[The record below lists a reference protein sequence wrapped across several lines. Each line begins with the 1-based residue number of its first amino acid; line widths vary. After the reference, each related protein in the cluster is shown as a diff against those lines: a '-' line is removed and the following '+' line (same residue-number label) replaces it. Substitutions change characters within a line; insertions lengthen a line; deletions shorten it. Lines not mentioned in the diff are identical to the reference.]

1 VASRRWYIDHRSEL
15 AAALR
20 KKYRRNKKYRLA
32 KIAAARRQTAALTTS
47 KKGELAEHRCARRS
61 LTRPSWLPWLD
72 AGTSILNM
80 HELES
85 PTFIIERD
93 GKRQRESWPPN
104 DLAQFWLASSAAPS
118 AAPLGCARFRREKS
132 APPAACK
139 IGTRQPERT
148 TRSPSGRRR
157 LSLVP
162 ATLVSEIR

>member
-1 VASRRWYIDHRSEL
+1 MASRRWYIAHRSEL

-118 AAPLGCARFRREKS
+118 AAPLGRARLRGKNRRS
-132 APPAACK
+132 GRGQNRPAA
-139 IGTRQPERT
+139 T
-148 TRSPSGRRR
+148 
-157 LSLVP
+157 
-162 ATLVSEIR
+162 